1 MINTARK
8 LKYLPLDDEDKEDR
22 SSSEGLEESDQS
34 GSEGE
39 RECARAQRMKQKS
52 SAKGP
57 LNQDSFSCLNGGT
70 GITLESNPNRRTIE
84 ILQQM
89 ADYYNRTR
97 DIWRVRAY
105 RMAIGTFKK
114 QDTKIATYEEAK
126 TLPAIGHRLAEKIQE
141 IVPTDRL
148 RRLENAL
155 LEPNDKVL
163 ALFLGI
169 YGVGTSQ
176 AQKWVQAGHK
186 TLNDLKVNASLTA
199 NQRIGIAHYNDFIT
213 RIPREEVTALG
224 GIVKETSADIDV
236 SVQVIIAGSYR
247 RGAVNSGDIDCLI
260 TKPGTSSSRKILS
273 FLQKLVAKLTDIGF
287 LVAALAVP
295 HNADGTKWHGAC
307 VPPGTPNAIWRR
319 IDFLLVPASELGA
332 ALIYFT
338 GDDIFNRSLRLLACK
353 KGWRL
358 NQRGL
363 YKDVMRGP
371 GRVKLTEGTLIESE
385 NEEKIFEFLGVPW
398 QRPEDRVLR

>member
-1 MINTARK
+1 MR
-8 LKYLPLDDEDKEDR
+8 
-22 SSSEGLEESDQS
+22 
-34 GSEGE
+34 GS
-39 RECARAQRMKQKS
+39 
-52 SAKGP
+52 
-57 LNQDSFSCLNGGT
+57 T

-89 ADYYNRTR
+89 ADYYDRTR
-97 DIWRVRAY
+97 DTWRVRGY
-105 RMAIGTFKK
+105 RMAIGTLKN
-114 QDTKIATYEEAK
+114 QDTKITTYEEAK
-126 TLPAIGHRLAEKIQE
+126 ALPAIGHRLAEKIQE
-141 IVPTDRL
+141 IVLTDRL

-155 LEPNDKVL
+155 LEPNDKIL

-176 AQKWVQAGHK
+176 AQIWIQSGHK
-186 TLNDLKVNASLTA
+186 TLNDLKVHASLTT
-199 NQRIGIAHYNDFIT
+199 NQRIGIEHYNDFIT

-224 GIVKETSADIDV
+224 EIVKETSADIDI
-236 SVQVIIAGSYR
+236 SIQVIIAGSYR
-247 RGAVNSGDIDCLI
+247 RGAANSGDIDCLI
-260 TKPGTSSSRKILS
+260 TKPGTSSSREVLA
-273 FLQKLVAKLTDIGF
+273 FLHKLVAKLTDIGF

-307 VPPGTPNAIWRR
+307 VLPGTSNAIWRR

-338 GDDIFNRSLRLLACK
+338 GDDIFNRSLRLLASK

-371 GRVKLTEGTLIESE
+371 GRVKITEGTLIESE
-385 NEEKIFEFLGVPW
+385 NEEKIFESLGVPW
-398 QRPEDRVLR
+398 RKPEDRVLRGA